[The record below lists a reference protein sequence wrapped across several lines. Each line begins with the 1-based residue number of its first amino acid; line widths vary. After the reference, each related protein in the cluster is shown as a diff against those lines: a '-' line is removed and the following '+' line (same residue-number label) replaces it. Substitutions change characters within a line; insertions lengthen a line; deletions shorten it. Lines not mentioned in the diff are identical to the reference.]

1 MPLTHTTAF
10 KIRHYECDAYGHVN
24 HANYLRYMQEAAF
37 EASAAAGYDFSRYD
51 ALGSLWLV
59 RDTDVEYLRPLRY
72 GDTVVV
78 TTWVADFQRVRSRR
92 AYELR
97 RDSDGEVVARAVTD
111 WAYLD
116 AASGRPARIPP
127 AMVERFMAGGP
138 APWSTLPPRAR
149 FPEPPPPPP
158 QPVIAH
164 RVVEWRDLDPL
175 RHVNNAVY
183 LAYMEEAGVA
193 APPAFGWPLER
204 LIEQGV
210 GIFMRRVRVEYR
222 EPALLGDELA
232 ISTYLSG
239 VRNASGL
246 RHYAITRPADG
257 ALLARGLAQWAFV
270 DLRTGQPRR
279 APQGMVEDFAGHI
292 SAG

>member
-1 MPLTHTTAF
+1 MPLIHTTTF
-10 KIRHYECDAYGHVN
+10 KVRHYECDAYGHVN
-24 HANYLRYMQEAAF
+24 HATYLRYMQEAAF
-37 EASAAAGYDFSRYD
+37 EASAAAGYDFSHYD

-97 RDSDGEVVARAVTD
+97 RDSDGELVARALTD

-127 AMVERFMAGGP
+127 EMVARFMAGGP
-138 APWSTLPPRAR
+138 APWDALPPRTR
-149 FPEPPPPPP
+149 FPDPPPPPP
-158 QPVIAH
+158 QPVIAR
-164 RVVEWRDLDPL
+164 RVVEWRDLDPM

-183 LAYMEEAGVA
+183 LAYMEEAGVG
-193 APPAFGWPLER
+193 APAAFGWPLAR

-222 EPALLGDELA
+222 EPALLGNELA
-232 ISTYLSG
+232 ITTYLSG
-239 VRNASGL
+239 VRSASGL
-246 RHYAITRPADG
+246 RHYTITRPADG
-257 ALLARGLAQWAFV
+257 MLLARGLAQWAFV
-270 DLRTGQPRR
+270 DLETGQPRR
-279 APQGMVEDFAGHI
+279 APQGMVADFAGHI